1 MLRDV
6 VAASAQDPPAMTAT
20 PVGRAI
26 VDALEAEGV
35 TTVFGI
41 PGGHILPIYDAVYWS
56 PRMTSTLVRHEH
68 AAAAMAAAYAQL
80 TGTPGAVLVTAGP
93 GVTNVVTAVA
103 EAYLGALP
111 MIILAGRG
119 STATVYRGASQE
131 VGTDQILRPVTKWSA
146 RVDRADLVVP
156 AIRQAFAIS
165 RSGKPGPV
173 LIEVPRDIL
182 AQRTEISRYVPA
194 GAPGRMAADPVL
206 VSQAAQALAAARRP
220 LLIAGGGVLASAA
233 SAALVRLAE
242 QLFSPVLTS
251 LAGRG
256 AIPED
261 HPLAAGGL
269 GAHRNWLSKQLLA
282 ESDVIVGLGARFE
295 EMETNWQPS
304 ALPPSNATYIQVD
317 IDPSE
322 LGRSVPA
329 DIVLAGDLRTVLE
342 QILAE
347 LGPVGGLPAPGARE
361 RAARVAAAV
370 AELDAE
376 AEALAS
382 RAGPVIHPA
391 QVIRLARRVFPQDT
405 ILGVDVGVSAQQIGG
420 AFPFFRVYDP
430 RSTVVPSSFYGMGF
444 VTAAIPAAGLV
455 HPGRPVLCFTGDGSF
470 QMVSSIL
477 QVAAEYRLAVTWCV
491 LNDDGLGSIW
501 DIQHHTYQDRIIDT
515 VFPVQPDL
523 ARLARSSGCYGERV
537 EAADEVE
544 PALTRALK
552 ANSEGRPAVADV
564 RVSRERLNQTI
575 EHYVSTYPQP

>member
-1 MLRDV
+1 
-6 VAASAQDPPAMTAT
+6 
-20 PVGRAI
+20 
-26 VDALEAEGV
+26 
-35 TTVFGI
+35 
-41 PGGHILPIYDAVYWS
+41 
-56 PRMTSTLVRHEH
+56 
-68 AAAAMAAAYAQL
+68 
-80 TGTPGAVLVTAGP
+80 
-93 GVTNVVTAVA
+93 
-103 EAYLGALP
+103 
-111 MIILAGRG
+111 
-119 STATVYRGASQE
+119 
-131 VGTDQILRPVTKWSA
+131 
-146 RVDRADLVVP
+146 VDRADLVVP

-173 LIEVPRDIL
+173 LVEVPRDIL
-182 AQRTEISRYVPA
+182 AQRVETSRYIPA

-206 VSQAAQALAAARRP
+206 ISRAVQALAAAQRP

-242 QLFSPVLTS
+242 LMLSPVLTS

-269 GAHRNWLSKQLLA
+269 GAHRNRLSKQLLA
-282 ESDVIVGLGARFE
+282 ESDVIVGLGTRFE

-304 ALPPSNATYIQVD
+304 ALPPPGATYIQVD
-317 IDPSE
+317 IDPAE

-329 DIVLAGDLRTVLE
+329 DIALAGDIRTVLE
-342 QILAE
+342 QLTAE
-347 LGPVGGLPAPGARE
+347 LRPVAGLPAPAARQ
-361 RAARVAAAV
+361 RAAQLAAAV
-370 AELDAE
+370 AGLDTE

-382 RAGPVIHPA
+382 RPGPVIHPA
-391 QVIRLARRVFPQDT
+391 QVIRLARRIFPRET

-444 VTAAIPAAGLV
+444 VTAAIPAARLV
-455 HPGRPVLCFTGDGSF
+455 HPGRPALCFTGDGSF

-501 DIQHHTYQDRIIDT
+501 DIQHHAYSGRIIDT
-515 VFPVQPDL
+515 VFPLQPDM
-523 ARLARSSGCYGERV
+523 AGLARSSGCHGERV
-537 EAADEVE
+537 DVVDEIE
-544 PALTRALK
+544 PALARALK
-552 ANSEGRPAVADV
+552 ANDDGTPAVVDV
-564 RVSRERLNQTI
+564 RVSRERLSQTT